1 MSLEHS
7 PARAG
12 VRTLRLK
19 QVCARFNVSP
29 STVWEWVRQG
39 RFPRPVDL
47 GPNTRIWLED
57 ELDTHVLE
65 RARARDQQAS
75 AES

>member
-19 QVCARFNVSP
+19 QVCARFDVSP
-29 STVWEWVRQG
+29 STIWAWVQQG
-39 RFPRPVDL
+39 RFPRPVAI
-47 GPNTRIWLED
+47 GPNTRAWLED
-57 ELDTHVLE
+57 ELDAHVLE
-65 RARARDQQAS
+65 CARERNRATADS
-75 AES
+75 